1 MVLVIASNFVA
12 ESLPTNFCLFI
23 KKFVDSDLAPKFED
37 MMSTIISMILKIHL
51 FILVKWFLQVP

>member
-12 ESLPTNFCLFI
+12 KSLPTNFCLFI

-37 MMSTIISMILKIHL
+37 VMSTIIYY
-51 FILVKWFLQVP
+51 